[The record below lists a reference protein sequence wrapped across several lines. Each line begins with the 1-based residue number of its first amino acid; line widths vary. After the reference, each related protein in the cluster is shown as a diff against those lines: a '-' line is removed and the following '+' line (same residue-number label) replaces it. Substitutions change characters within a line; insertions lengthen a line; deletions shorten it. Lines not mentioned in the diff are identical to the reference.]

1 MPDIIKYSDE
11 IKFCVKYLNEQGIF
25 SSDNLDEIIAL
36 CKDLDLDFNIVKVEH
51 SFYTDLAKKLRE
63 LWPTG
68 EKDGKYPWRESVFN
82 LSRRLETLWRVR
94 KLKTYTLDSC
104 LTVARRYLA
113 QFKDSTKYMQTLKY
127 FVLKQNKLSNGDGT
141 VKYTYE
147 SRFADML
154 EGKSDEDAIQNEW
167 NELINSASLG
177 EGELI

>member
-1 MPDIIKYSDE
+1 
-11 IKFCVKYLNEQGIF
+11 
-25 SSDNLDEIIAL
+25 
-36 CKDLDLDFNIVKVEH
+36 
-51 SFYTDLAKKLRE
+51 
-63 LWPTG
+63 
-68 EKDGKYPWRESVFN
+68 
-82 LSRRLETLWRVR
+82 
-94 KLKTYTLDSC
+94 
-104 LTVARRYLA
+104 
-113 QFKDSTKYMQTLKY
+113 MQTLKY